1 MDTIP
6 TGKLSRI
13 GVYGSMAT
21 KVGFNKLKSK
31 VTKSTKQELDTQN
44 SRVIFEALT
53 KLRGTA
59 LKFAQMLSV
68 EDMMLTEEYKKEL
81 HKSTY
86 RVRPL
91 NRAVVRK
98 TIKNELNNYPE
109 KLFSKFDAQA
119 FAAASLGQVH
129 RAEDSQGNQLAI
141 KMQYPGIDE
150 TLRHDMRM
158 IKVAY
163 KLIPHSPMV
172 DDMLEEVDKIISKEV
187 DYIAEAAHIKWFS
200 KKMEHLDIVIP
211 KVYPNYSTDK
221 ILAMEYLEGKHLDEW
236 LESKPSQEI
245 RNRVAQKLFD
255 LYCYSFFELKR
266 FQADSNIGNYLF
278 MKDEQI
284 AFLDFGCIKEV
295 PDTFPCA
302 IIDLVDASITQN
314 RETILEAYLSLGMI
328 QGKDDEA
335 FEKYYDD
342 VFVPYSNWTASP
354 YLEESF
360 HFSIEKNFASSA
372 MGANL
377 IMGRAKEFRVQN
389 SDYVY
394 FSRGLYGL
402 YKIFEQMDVTIKLKS
417 RLEKY
422 RCH

>member
-1 MDTIP
+1 MESIP

-13 GVYGSMAT
+13 GVYGSMAS
-21 KVGFNKLKSK
+21 KVGYNKLKSK
-31 VTKSTKQELDTQN
+31 VTKTTQQELDAKN
-44 SRVIFEALT
+44 SKVIFEALT

-68 EDMMLTEEYKKEL
+68 EDMMLTEEYKKQL

-86 RVRPL
+86 KVKPL

-98 TIKNELNNYPE
+98 TIKNELENYPE
-109 KLFSKFDAQA
+109 KIFKTFAAQA

-129 RAEDSQGNQLAI
+129 RAEDNEGNQLAI

-150 TLRHDMRM
+150 TLRHDMSM
-158 IKVAY
+158 IKIAY
-163 KLIPHSPMV
+163 KMIPHSPMV
-172 DDMLEEVDKIISKEV
+172 EDMLDEVDEIISKEI
-187 DYIAEAAHIKWFS
+187 DYVAEA
-200 KKMEHLDIVIP
+200 EHLEWFTQKMGHLEIVLP
-211 KVYPNYSTDK
+211 KVYHKYSTDK
-221 ILAMEYLEGKHLDEW
+221 VLAMEYLEGKHLDRW
-236 LESKPSQEI
+236 LETNPSQES

-255 LYCYSFFELKR
+255 LYCYSFFELKT

-278 MKDEQI
+278 MEDEQI
-284 AFLDFGCIKEV
+284 AFLDFGCIKRV

-302 IIDLVDASITQN
+302 VIELVDASIAQN
-314 RETILEAYLSLGMI
+314 RKAILEAYISLGMI
-328 QGKDDEA
+328 AGKDDEA
-335 FEKYYDD
+335 FEKYYEE
-342 VFVPYSNWTASP
+342 VFIPFSEWTAAP
-354 YLEESF
+354 YREETF
-360 HFSIEKNFASSA
+360 HFSVEKDFASSV
-372 MGANL
+372 MSANL
-377 IMGRAKEFRVQN
+377 IMGKEKEFKVKS

-417 RLEKY
+417 RLEQY